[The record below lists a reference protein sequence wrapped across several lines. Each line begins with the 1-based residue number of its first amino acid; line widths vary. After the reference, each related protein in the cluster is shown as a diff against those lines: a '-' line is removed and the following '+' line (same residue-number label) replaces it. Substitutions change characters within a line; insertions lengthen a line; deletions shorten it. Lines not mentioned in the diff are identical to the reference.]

1 MNKQQAKEIT
11 SHLKEARKLLVRKFN
26 EELNEGVDIEA
37 VQDALESINKSFNI
51 LEIYAEPD
59 YEKPSWEGIE
69 DTREKL
75 CEELETID
83 SMTNLGLNGHLSEDE
98 RIDIIGNALE
108 QICDLLGIEIN
119 WGGY

>member
-1 MNKQQAKEIT
+1 MNKEQSKEIVN
-11 SHLKEARKLLVRKFN
+11 HLKEARKLLVQKFN
-26 EELNEGVDIEA
+26 EGIDIEA
-37 VQDALESINKSFNI
+37 EQDALESINESFDI
-51 LEIYAEPD
+51 LEIYAEPE

-69 DTREKL
+69 DTRDKL
-75 CEELETID
+75 YEELETID
-83 SMTNLGLNGHLSEDE
+83 SMTNLVLNGHLSEDE